1 MSTWCTISLNVREN
15 ELLEEII
22 SGKKSSGT
30 YFLDTLRDLICGLTK
45 TFRLTNSHKL
55 FQPMSIILS
64 YSVRLKQ
71 EILFFKNV
79 NIQIEAILLYFVAF
93 CQNTLKIE
101 LMRKI

>member
-1 MSTWCTISLNVREN
+1 
-15 ELLEEII
+15 
-22 SGKKSSGT
+22 
-30 YFLDTLRDLICGLTK
+30 
-45 TFRLTNSHKL
+45 
-55 FQPMSIILS
+55 MSIILS

-79 NIQIEAILLYFVAF
+79 NIQIEAILFCICSF